1 MGENPTDSAP
11 PRFGSDGHHHPPTPD
26 SYAQQW
32 KSRSDMPRD
41 NESMQWERD
50 GRRSTRSHYPTQMMS
65 NHGEHSEFQPHSSP
79 WSRGDDARLPV
90 PVANDAGAGS
100 RNGNGESVR
109 PPGAATRVR
118 SGNEYADGHLEDA
131 SLGKRR
137 RVSPGGGRGPP
148 GPNHS
153 TSDWREGPR
162 NPNPPLESAAAES
175 TPNRSSEFDR
185 EVMRQAALLVTKREL
200 QAREDAKRQNN
211 EEPVL
216 RVKPELNHHH
226 SRQAREKPMG
236 MNSTNMGHHR
246 SRSAGDGDRRGHSSR
261 ERHQRDWRD
270 ENKRSHRDDKSPRRG
285 SHGRFDEREGKVRAD
300 NVINERRTP
309 SDRKYPEDNG
319 GSRRREGGDKRN
331 LRDRRDDYRDWR
343 DDHRVRGGSRNR
355 ISNSSKEPERVWSR
369 GDKLWERGNKQG
381 HPPEGEDRRRQGSRE
396 PALAS
401 SLQKNWEHSSAETG
415 WYVHV
420 DGISFSTT
428 FTTLAKHF
436 AAFGDVNGFKV
447 VFNNVTCRTA
457 DDSGEGIG
465 GGHRDRPSKKDP
477 TKAAI
482 VTAST
487 GFAFI
492 SFDDEEGME
501 RAIECMDN
509 QKLDGHVLKVWGTRL
524 MNGSILGAET
534 SLEG

>member
-1 MGENPTDSAP
+1 
-11 PRFGSDGHHHPPTPD
+11 
-26 SYAQQW
+26 
-32 KSRSDMPRD
+32 MPRD
-41 NESMQWERD
+41 NKSMQWEHD
-50 GRRSTRSHYPTQMMS
+50 GRRSHYPTQMS
-65 NHGEHSEFQPHSSP
+65 HHGEHSEFQPHSYP
-79 WSRGDDARLPV
+79 WSGRGDARLPV

-100 RNGNGESVR
+100 RNGNGESIR
-109 PPGAATRVR
+109 PPGAAPRVR
-118 SGNEYADGHLEDA
+118 SGNDYADEGPEDA

-162 NPNPPLESAAAES
+162 NQTSPLESAVTES
-175 TPNRSSEFDR
+175 TPNRNPEFDR
-185 EVMRQAALLVTKREL
+185 EVMRQAALLVSKREL
-200 QAREDAKRQNN
+200 RAREGTNRQKD

-226 SRQAREKPMG
+226 SRQAREKTG
-236 MNSTNMGHHR
+236 NRRSHST
-246 SRSAGDGDRRGHSSR
+246 GDGDRRGHSSR
-261 ERHQRDWRD
+261 ERRLRDWRD
-270 ENKRSHRDDKSPRRG
+270 ENKRSRRDDESPRRG
-285 SHGRFDEREGKVRAD
+285 SHGHFDERAGKARAD
-300 NVINERRTP
+300 NMVNERRAP
-309 SDRKYPEDNG
+309 SDRKYSEDNG
-319 GSRRREGGDKRN
+319 GSRRREGDKRN
-331 LRDRRDDYRDWR
+331 HRDRRDDYRG
-343 DDHRVRGGSRNR
+343 RGDSRNR
-355 ISNSSKEPERVWSR
+355 NSNSSKEPERIWSR

-396 PALAS
+396 PALF
-401 SLQKNWEHSSAETG
+401 QKNSEHSSAETG
-415 WYVHV
+415 WYVRV

-447 VFNNVTCRTA
+447 VFNNVTCCAA

-465 GGHRDRPSKKDP
+465 GRNRDRPSKKDP

-509 QKLDGHVLKVWGTRL
+509 QTLDGHVLKVW
-524 MNGSILGAET
+524 
-534 SLEG
+534 